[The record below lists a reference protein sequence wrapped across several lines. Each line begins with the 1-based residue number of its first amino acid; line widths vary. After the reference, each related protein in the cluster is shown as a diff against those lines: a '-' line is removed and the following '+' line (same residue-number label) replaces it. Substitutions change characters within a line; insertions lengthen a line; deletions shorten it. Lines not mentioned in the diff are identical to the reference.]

1 MMITTITITTVVSI
15 IEIIRK
21 LGENIWKTYFGIQ
34 NIKEN
39 AKSYLLN
46 ISQNIFFIFF
56 PSINNFKSSSS
67 YL

>member
-21 LGENIWKTYFGIQ
+21 LRANIWKTYFGIQ

-39 AKSYLLN
+39 TKSYVT
-46 ISQNIFFIFF
+46 
-56 PSINNFKSSSS
+56 
-67 YL
+67 